1 MDILKTTEVV
11 TDFYHMDV
19 TDILFRDST
28 KKVSL
33 VRNMA
38 YYILH
43 TKGGFSI
50 SKIARLFGRTERGIK
65 QRIANTK
72 YLVETQ
78 KVYQDEYKAIVKN
91 IK

>member
-1 MDILKTTEVV
+1 MDILKTIEVV
-11 TDFYHMDV
+11 TDYYGMDI
-19 TDILFRDST
+19 TDVLFRDNS

-33 VRNMA
+33 ARNMA
-38 YYILH
+38 YYVLH

-50 SKIARLFGRTERGIK
+50 GKISKTFSRTERGIK

-78 KVYQDEYKAIVKN
+78 KVYQDEYKAIVSN